1 MSQKKIN
8 LTIQNIRQIV
18 PDKDFYPCRRKAYQV
33 CARRMPAGIVF
44 ANKLEQ
50 PTSYKQI
57 IELTNGNPFISLKD
71 FNTYFG
77 RTEQTKIPAHYTSNG
92 TDIVVCGTAGELW
105 LTSINSFI
113 KGYRDNN
120 GETFDLQHLLNDW
133 FLAERP
139 AEENAVLAGIQL
151 PAEYLGVCKTPYGAL
166 WANHPDA
173 PGHGAGDII
182 VVPYSGVY
190 LDTDPT
196 HLYVVNNAVFTRTFD
211 RRVNHWNKNAIL
223 DGVLPQKAPNTILLN
238 KLLAEALT

>member
-1 MSQKKIN
+1 M
-8 LTIQNIRQIV
+8 
-18 PDKDFYPCRRKAYQV
+18 
-33 CARRMPAGIVF
+33 
-44 ANKLEQ
+44 
-50 PTSYKQI
+50 
-57 IELTNGNPFISLKD
+57 
-71 FNTYFG
+71 
-77 RTEQTKIPAHYTSNG
+77 
-92 TDIVVCGTAGELW
+92 
-105 LTSINSFI
+105 TSINSFI

-151 PAEYLGVCKTPYGAL
+151 PAEFLGVCKTAHGTL

-196 HLYVVNNAVFTRTFD
+196 HLYVVNNAVFARTFD
-211 RRVNHWNKNAIL
+211 KRVNHWNKNAIL
-223 DGVLPQKAPNTILLN
+223 DGVLPQKAPNTLLLN